1 MEGNDRGD
9 LRSGGVRRTQPQD
22 EVQEGRESGEVGPDH
37 GRGME
42 PQGPEQAKMDEDAG
56 DGGDIDNQEL
66 GDNLLER
73 EVLMTHG
80 DVTRDFGVLTLR
92 TSAILVLFVNLAVR
106 PDGLS
111 CHEDEDYPCC

>member
-66 GDNLLER
+66 GDNLST
-73 EVLMTHG
+73 VSQSG
-80 DVTRDFGVLTLR
+80 DAYITKING
-92 TSAILVLFVNLAVR
+92 LAVIVAPSGATITWLDDKNLR
-106 PDGLS
+106 WYDI
-111 CHEDEDYPCC
+111 H